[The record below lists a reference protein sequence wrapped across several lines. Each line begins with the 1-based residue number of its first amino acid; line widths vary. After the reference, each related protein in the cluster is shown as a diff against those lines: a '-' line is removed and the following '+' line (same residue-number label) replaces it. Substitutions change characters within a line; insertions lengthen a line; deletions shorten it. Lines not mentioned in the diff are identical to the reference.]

1 MKPQS
6 TFVEKDE
13 KKMKKIIKKL
23 LFLEWPEMKSA
34 EFFFFKVV
42 LQDQENMLDTS
53 NDIIYTLIP
62 PLGPQK

>member
-1 MKPQS
+1 
-6 TFVEKDE
+6 
-13 KKMKKIIKKL
+13 MKKIIKKL

-34 EFFFFKVV
+34 EKNFLKVV